1 MSLPLMKIESNTTVK
16 KNLKELWVKSSY
28 FIIKTREKGLIYI
41 PVNLVISRMIDVF
54 KGQIITLFWNC
65 LSNIYFTTC
74 YQFTSIIW
82 FHSGEIFSCWKKN
95 LT

>member
-54 KGQIITLFWNC
+54 KGQIITLFWNY

-74 YQFTSIIW
+74 YQFTSII
-82 FHSGEIFSCWKKN
+82 
-95 LT
+95 